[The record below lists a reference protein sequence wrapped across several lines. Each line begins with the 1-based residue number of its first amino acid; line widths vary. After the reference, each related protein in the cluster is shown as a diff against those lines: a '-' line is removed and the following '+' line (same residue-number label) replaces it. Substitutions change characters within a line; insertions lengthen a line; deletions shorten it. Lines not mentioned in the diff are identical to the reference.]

1 MYDGTVYDYRYTDLW
16 ISLDGFADSICYI
29 KKSLERFG
37 MKKSIEERIKRIEE
51 EIQEL
56 EEELEIAEYGSYEY
70 DVAAGDYEYL
80 TLVLK
85 KLKNESRFYR

>member
-1 MYDGTVYDYRYTDLW
+1 
-16 ISLDGFADSICYI
+16 
-29 KKSLERFG
+29 
-37 MKKSIEERIKRIEE
+37 MKTSIEEKIKRIEG

-56 EEELEIAEYGSYEY
+56 EEELEISEYGSYEY

-85 KLKNESRFYR
+85 KLKNESRRYQH